1 MIFLSSLLLI
11 YFITQIS
18 SKLYIIKPEQ
28 YFIIRNNILRKIIN
42 DDIVRTKL
50 LVKSTK
56 IIYNKILTKYYD
68 FNQKYY
74 SLSEDE
80 RAIIEA
86 VISLTY

>member
-1 MIFLSSLLLI
+1 MKFLLSFLLI
-11 YFITQIS
+11 YFITQITC
-18 SKLYIIKPEQ
+18 KLHIIKPEQ

-50 LVKSTK
+50 IVKSTK

-74 SLSEDE
+74 NLSEDE

-86 VISLTY
+86 VLSLTY